1 MTYLREQNYDLSDV
15 ALTGASAGALV
26 ATLTATEV
34 DFEEATTNALQ
45 KAENAGVWDRTFGL
59 QGIWGPMIESWLDEL
74 IPEEPLEMVNGR
86 LSLLITPIPSLGK
99 NRITKF
105 ESKKDLIKCNMA
117 SVHLPFFLDGKL
129 VTDFRNMPHIDGS
142 FLAKSE
148 DYLSTENGESNIIFD
163 WKSDHKMANKSLL
176 DSVNALSKQG
186 IWDLFEQGRTY
197 CEKMEQRGD
206 FRNLKQ

>member
-1 MTYLREQNYDLSDV
+1 
-15 ALTGASAGALV
+15 
-26 ATLTATEV
+26 
-34 DFEEATTNALQ
+34 
-45 KAENAGVWDRTFGL
+45 
-59 QGIWGPMIESWLDEL
+59 
-74 IPEEPLEMVNGR
+74 
-86 LSLLITPIPSLGK
+86 
-99 NRITKF
+99 
-105 ESKKDLIKCNMA
+105 
-117 SVHLPFFLDGKL
+117 
-129 VTDFRNMPHIDGS
+129 MPHIDGS

-186 IWDLFEQGRTY
+186 ICDLFEQGRTY

>member
-86 LSLLITPIPSLGK
+86 VSFLSSLELV
-99 NRITKF
+99 
-105 ESKKDLIKCNMA
+105 ESILCLFTNF
-117 SVHLPFFLDGKL
+117 LFFFLKNSAIL
-129 VTDFRNMPHIDGS
+129 VNYTNS
-142 FLAKSE
+142 
-148 DYLSTENGESNIIFD
+148 
-163 WKSDHKMANKSLL
+163 
-176 DSVNALSKQG
+176 
-186 IWDLFEQGRTY
+186 
-197 CEKMEQRGD
+197 
-206 FRNLKQ
+206 